1 MLAQVDPKL
10 VENDWAPPLDLRVD
24 MTFHLAPAVSL
35 VIDLLLYS
43 PPYTIAFLPA
53 FGLSAGIAFGYWF
66 WIEQCYYYNKFY
78 PYPLFAM
85 LSTTQRIG

>member
-1 MLAQVDPKL
+1 MDFHA
-10 VENDWAPPLDLRVD
+10 DLS
-24 MTFHLAPAVSL
+24 FHAVPAISL
-35 VIDLLLYS
+35 CIDLLLFS

-53 FGLSAGIAFGYWF
+53 FSLSGVIAFGYWF

-78 PYPLFAM
+78 PYPIFEM